1 MHILLASASPRRRE
15 LIHRIGWEADIEK
28 SDFPEVKNEEEALSF
43 IRKEKKEMEFAP
55 FAHSSLV
62 CAANAFGK
70 AADAASRRGD
80 GIPVVGADTIV
91 VLGQDILGK
100 PENQEDA
107 FCMLRTLSGKTHA
120 VKTGMAILY
129 QGKTDL
135 TVTSTEVRFRQLED
149 EEIRKYIET
158 GEPMDKAG
166 AYGIQG
172 IGTLLVESIH
182 GSYDNV
188 VGLPLAVLYEKMGEV
203 VG

>member
-1 MHILLASASPRRRE
+1 
-15 LIHRIGWEADIEK
+15 
-28 SDFPEVKNEEEALSF
+28 
-43 IRKEKKEMEFAP
+43 MEFAP

-107 FCMLRTLSGKTHA
+107 FCMLRALSGKPTQSNRH
-120 VKTGMAILY
+120 GNPLS
-129 QGKTDL
+129 GKTDL